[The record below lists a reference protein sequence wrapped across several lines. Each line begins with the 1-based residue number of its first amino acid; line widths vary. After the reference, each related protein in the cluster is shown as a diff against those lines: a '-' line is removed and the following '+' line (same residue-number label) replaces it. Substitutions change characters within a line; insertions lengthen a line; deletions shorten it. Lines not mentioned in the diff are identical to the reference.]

1 MKYAI
6 TERNVLSFCSHPFI
20 VKLHAAFQTMD
31 RLFLVQT
38 YCPGGDLSKYLSKE
52 KRFPESKVQLYA
64 AEVLL
69 ALEHLHKK
77 DIIYRD
83 LKPDN
88 IVLDAEGHALLT
100 DFGLSREG
108 VYDQLVAK
116 SFCGSIAYLAPE
128 MLRRQG
134 HGKAVD
140 WYLLGV
146 LVYEMLVGIP
156 PYYSEHKQEIFQNI
170 DKGSLKFPNYLSKE
184 AKSLLQKLLE
194 KDPNKRLGS
203 GPTEAK
209 EIKEHSF
216 FQNINWDEI
225 YERFF

>member
-1 MKYAI
+1 M
-6 TERNVLSFCSHPFI
+6 
-20 VKLHAAFQTMD
+20 
-31 RLFLVQT
+31 QT
-38 YCPGGDLSKYLSKE
+38 YCPGGDLAKYINKE
-52 KRFPESKVQLYA
+52 KRFPESKAKLYA

-69 ALEHLHKK
+69 ALDHLHKK

-128 MLRRQG
+128 MLKRQG

-146 LVYEMLVGIP
+146 LIYEMLVGVP
-156 PYYSEHKQEIFQNI
+156 PFYSSNRNEIFENI
-170 DKGSLKFPNYLSKE
+170 EKGSLKFPNNISKE
-184 AKSLLQKLLE
+184 ARGLLVRLLE
-194 KDPNKRLGS
+194 KEPGKRLGS
-203 GPTEAK
+203 GSGEAR
-209 EIKEHSF
+209 EIMEHPF
-216 FQNINWDEI
+216 FKDVNWE
-225 YERFF
+225 EVLQR